1 MKQLRLDFSD
11 YSAQEQEMDALRA
24 ERRKYTDVYMSKVDG
39 VWHALIPNDLDIII
53 NGKNGE
59 DLPKFY
65 ERLVCKLNKDF
76 KIKPHFRNIQNT
88 GVDEYIRN
96 SNAILRRF
104 NNGRD

>member
-1 MKQLRLDFSD
+1 MEQRLNFSD
-11 YSAQEQEMDALRA
+11 YSAREQEMDALRA

-39 VWHALIPNDLDIII
+39 VWHALIPDDLDIII
-53 NGKNGE
+53 KGKNGE
-59 DLPKFY
+59 DLTKFY
-65 ERLVCKLNKDF
+65 ERLVCKIDKDF

-96 SNAILRRF
+96 GNAILRRL